1 MVERAT
7 SNESVRR
14 YIKGAHIMGAV
25 AEATTGTPISS
36 ETLEKWESL
45 FSSVRIVDDRVD
57 NINSLEE
64 RQEFYKNVKMSL
76 KGNAGVFSSDVQLS
90 EAMNSVRS
98 LSESLS
104 ERERANFLGAL
115 GGTLKVTEK
124 IKTEENP
131 DRFSFLTRLEGQF
144 MSRAFISLLPDEY
157 RKRSRYRNLAKI
169 IVRIGRSGN
178 SLDSFFDLPDDYKY
192 GEVKIRPTL
201 GNRVRLLKNSVCDVG
216 YILKSVK
223 PSKKLAGYL
232 GCTVFGLTQNRSK
245 KERLN
250 TFQD

>member
-57 NINSLEE
+57 NINSL
-64 RQEFYKNVKMSL
+64 
-76 KGNAGVFSSDVQLS
+76 
-90 EAMNSVRS
+90 
-98 LSESLS
+98 
-104 ERERANFLGAL
+104 
-115 GGTLKVTEK
+115 EK